1 MLRALVLAL
10 MLANAGYFA
19 WTQGWLDNLI
29 GTRADGQREPE
40 RLARQVRP
48 ETVQILSAVSAS
60 TGPTPAPAVAT
71 AGGAASQPGEGV
83 CLEAGPFS
91 ASEVDAAASAVQAA
105 LPAGRWSDLKTE
117 KGGAWLAYMGRY
129 GDRELFA
136 KKKEEIARMKL
147 PFEEVRNSPN
157 LEPGLSLGRFD
168 NRAAAEQALAG
179 LALRGVKS
187 ARIVE
192 ITPPTSSHLL
202 RVDAA
207 DEALAKQLGELKS
220 AALGQGFVAC
230 AKLAAN

>member
-1 MLRALVLAL
+1 MLRGLVLLLVVAN
-10 MLANAGYFA
+10 LAFFA
-19 WTQGWLDNLI
+19 WTRGWLDDVV
-29 GTRADGQREPE
+29 GVRPGGEHEPE
-40 RLARQVRP
+40 RLRRQVEPDSVR
-48 ETVQILSAVSAS
+48 ILAPSSAS
-60 TGPTPAPAVAT
+60 TPN
-71 AGGAASQPGEGV
+71 GAAAQAPTASASPPSEALA

-91 ASEVDAAASAVQAA
+91 AEQVAAAASALPAT
-105 LPAGRWSDLKTE
+105 LPAGAWTDATLDKP
-117 KGGAWLAYMGRY
+117 GAWIVYMGRY

-187 ARIVE
+187 ARSVE

-207 DEALAKQLGELKS
+207 DEALVKQLGELKS
-220 AALGQGFVAC
+220 AALGKGFVAC
-230 AKLAAN
+230 AKIAAN